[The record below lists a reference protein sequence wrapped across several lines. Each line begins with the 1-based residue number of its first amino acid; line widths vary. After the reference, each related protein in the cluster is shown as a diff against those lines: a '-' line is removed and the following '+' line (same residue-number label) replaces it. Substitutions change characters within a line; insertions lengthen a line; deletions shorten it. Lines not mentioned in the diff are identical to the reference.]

1 MKILVTGGAGF
12 IGSHT
17 VVELF
22 SNGDIPIIIDDFRNS
37 EPFILERIKEIT
49 GNTPVF
55 YNLDC
60 LDFAGLEKVFEKE
73 KPEGI
78 VHFAAYKAVGESAQK
93 PLMYYENN
101 VGSLINLLKLVSLYN
116 AKYFVFSSSCTV
128 YGNPEIIPVTESS
141 PIQEASSPYGYTK
154 QVCEKMLQDFC
165 KVNQSVKTVLLRYF
179 NPIGAH
185 PSGLIG
191 ELPNGVPNNLVPY
204 VSQTAAGL
212 RDQLTIN
219 GGDYNTSDGTCI
231 RDYIHVSDLADAHVK
246 AFAFLQNETS
256 NLHVFNVGTGTG
268 STVLE
273 VVRAFEKAA
282 KTKVK
287 YTIGPR
293 REGDVVSVFADN
305 RKIITELNWMPMFS
319 LEEALSHAWKWQ
331 QSLSD

>member
-1 MKILVTGGAGF
+1 M
-12 IGSHT
+12 
-17 VVELF
+17 
-22 SNGDIPIIIDDFRNS
+22 
-37 EPFILERIKEIT
+37 
-49 GNTPVF
+49 
-55 YNLDC
+55 
-60 LDFAGLEKVFEKE
+60 
-73 KPEGI
+73 
-78 VHFAAYKAVGESAQK
+78 GESVQK

-101 VGSLINLLKLVSLYN
+101 IGSLMNLLKLVPLHN

-128 YGNPEIIPVTESS
+128 YGDPETIPVTESS

-204 VSQTAAGL
+204 VAQTAAGL

-256 NLHVFNVGTGTG
+256 NLHVFNVGTGNG

-273 VVRAFEKAA
+273 VVSAFEKAT
-282 KTKVK
+282 KTKVN

-305 RKIITELNWMPMFS
+305 SKIETKLNWMPRFS
-319 LEEALSHAWKWQ
+319 LEEALFHAWKWQ
-331 QSLSD
+331 QSLND